1 MQDIVEIY
9 SSPAIRVYWALLT
22 ILPRTF
28 FALDAGH
35 ILSRQLC
42 SPSYIHGRPAK
53 GSGDMVLP
61 TPTPLSSMSTLL
73 SPRYLSHLLLFHAR
87 CSMGAPGMGKVP
99 GLPACS
105 SGRQKTSACCGP
117 NARLPPIQE
126 LARGREGQHRNQGFC
141 FRVRQ
146 AWCLPILC
154 DLTVFLCG
162 SSGSQLSVDRPQG
175 AAATGHHTK

>member
-1 MQDIVEIY
+1 MEIY

-28 FALDAGH
+28 FALDAGP

-73 SPRYLSHLLLFHAR
+73 SPRYLAHLLLFHAR

-99 GLPACS
+99 VLPACS
-105 SGRQKTSACCGP
+105 SGRQKTSACCSQCQAPSHPGAGP
-117 NARLPPIQE
+117 GKRRAAQE
-126 LARGREGQHRNQGFC
+126 
-141 FRVRQ
+141 
-146 AWCLPILC
+146 
-154 DLTVFLCG
+154 
-162 SSGSQLSVDRPQG
+162 SGLLFQSQ
-175 AAATGHHTK
+175 TGLVPANSL